1 MKWRGLEDKQGSE
14 AGMPLSER
22 LRERRELIA
31 KYVPP
36 ETQDAARS
44 VIEEIR
50 ASSIHERVLR
60 PGMEAPSFELPD
72 QNHLP
77 VSFTALLKL
86 GRLVV
91 MFFRGRWCPFCIAQL
106 EAMNEVAA
114 SIRRLGAELV
124 AISPQT
130 VHQSSLM
137 RDQHRLDFAILSDSE
152 NRVARSF
159 GLVYGVPEYQRRIY
173 QRSFTNLPFLNGD
186 SSWEL
191 PIPATFI
198 LERDGC
204 VLWASANVDYTC
216 RPDPAEILQA
226 LQS

>member
-1 MKWRGLEDKQGSE
+1 
-14 AGMPLSER
+14 MPLSER

-31 KYVPP
+31 RYVPP
-36 ETQDAARS
+36 QTQEAARR
-44 VIEEIR
+44 VIEEIQ
-50 ASSIHERVLR
+50 ASGIHQRVLR
-60 PGMEAPSFELPD
+60 PGMESPSFELPD

-77 VSFTALLKL
+77 ISSAGLLKL

-91 MFFRGRWCPFCIAQL
+91 IFFRGRWCPFCIAQL
-106 EAMNEVAA
+106 EAMSEVAA
-114 SIRRLGAELV
+114 SIRGLGAELV

-137 RDQHRLDFAILSDSE
+137 RDQHRLDFAVLSDSG
-152 NRVARSF
+152 NRVARGF
-159 GLVYGVPEYQRRIY
+159 GLVYSVPEYQRSIY
-173 QRSFTNLPFLNGD
+173 QQSFTNLSFLNGD

-204 VLWASANVDYTC
+204 VLWASAGADYTC